1 MADKKAKAED
11 EPKAEQPKQQDTG
24 TAGIEGKTID
34 ERMADLLE
42 EHKKMGAR

>member
-11 EPKAEQPKQQDTG
+11 EPKAEQPKQDTG
-24 TAGIEGKTID
+24 TSSIAGKTID